1 MTYNKY
7 ADGALAWGECRRSGK
22 RVLRRDMVEDDQ
34 IPGMLVAR
42 DWYEPRHPQEFPISV
57 TDPEALWK
65 PSPENVSGETA
76 IAALGAAWS
85 PAAVPETLDRD
96 VLTTTTY
103 TLTGSGGYVPYS
115 YQFLR
120 VTGTGS
126 ANFSVVQQGVNT
138 FKIRSLSTTP
148 YAVYNL
154 TVLGTVVDFLGQQVT
169 AALNLVLTLASPLPA
184 TLALYITQ
192 LAPQHLWKWDESWL
206 FMPDTIADTGSVGNE
221 TMTISA
227 PASFNNFN
235 PGPDTLNSTKSWEFD
250 SGAASPCIDNGTSPA
265 MGASAVGSFV
275 FFVRRNTIGAID
287 SHPLFVSDSSPVTD
301 QMRFSIGG
309 FGATRCPEISFIPT
323 PGNGLTTYTTVDPFT
338 ANDTWQCVVFVQ
350 PNDGTGPKIYVNGT
364 VRATSTIVFGTGSS
378 NNFWWA
384 NTTNTRAQMF
394 AGNWGTAG
402 AAKLRVSSFFSID
415 RVLTATEISNLMTY
429 LPTP

>member
-85 PAAVPETLDRD
+85 PAAVPETLDRG

-192 LAPQHLWKWDESWL
+192 LAPRNLWKWNEAIGFL
-206 FMPDTIADTGSVGNE
+206 PDTINDTGSVGNVDL
-221 TMTISA
+221 TMAA
-227 PASFNNFN
+227 PTSWTDSN
-235 PGPDTLNSTKSWEFD
+235 PGPDTLNSTKSMEFD
-250 SGAASPCIDNGTSPA
+250 TGASTNVTFTG
-265 MGASAVGSFV
+265 GASAMGSSAIGSFV
-275 FFVRRNTIGAID
+275 FFLKRTGID
-287 SHPLFVSDSSPVTD
+287 PIATHSFFITESAPVTD
-301 QMRFSIGG
+301 KIYMSVGG
-309 FGATRCPEISFIPT
+309 LGGSRLPEIGFVPT
-323 PGNGLTTYTTVDPFT
+323 PGNGKWFYTTADPFT
-338 ANDTWQCVVFVQ
+338 TNNTWQCVVFVQ
-350 PNDGTGPKIYVNGT
+350 DGVSPKIYVNGT
-364 VRATSTIVFGTGSS
+364 LRALSTGSQGTS
-378 NNFWWA
+378 APDSYWFANETNNFVSLPP
-384 NTTNTRAQMF
+384 TRLNA
-394 AGNWGTAG
+394 
-402 AAKLRVSSFFSID
+402 SSYFYVD
-415 RVLTATEISNLMTY
+415 RVLTPTEISNLMTY